1 MRISGD
7 NARVPPNANQYVGQV
22 IIGIGVDVCEV
33 ARFARACERW
43 PGFARRWLTEAEA
56 SLPMHSQAGRYAAK
70 EALAKALLI
79 ERGLGWHDAEV
90 ICDEFG
96 RPSFVTQGSVAD
108 RAVEL
113 GVSRI
118 HLSLSHDAG
127 IATAFVVCES

>member
-1 MRISGD
+1 M
-7 NARVPPNANQYVGQV
+7 

-33 ARFARACERW
+33 ARFAAACARR

-56 SLPMHSQAGRYAAK
+56 SLPLHSQAARYAAK

-90 ICDEFG
+90 VCDAFG
-96 RPSFVTQGSVAD
+96 RPSFQTRGSVAT
-108 RAVEL
+108 RAAEL
-113 GVSRI
+113 GVRHI

-127 IATAFVVCES
+127 IATAFVVCEA

>member
-1 MRISGD
+1 M
-7 NARVPPNANQYVGQV
+7 

-33 ARFARACERW
+33 ARFATACERR
-43 PGFARRWLTEAEA
+43 PGFARRWLTAAEA
-56 SLPMHSQAGRYAAK
+56 ALPMHSQAARYAAK

-90 ICDEFG
+90 VCDFFG
-96 RPSFVTQGSVAD
+96 RPSFTTTGSVAE
-108 RAVEL
+108 RAGQL
-113 GVSRI
+113 GVTRI